1 MENTVDNIISKIS
14 ELEKKRIE
22 LNSEIHKEKKKIE
35 NILTSKPG
43 WDLFIA
49 SYCII
54 GDKETYC
61 DLENV
66 IKNGLETPTA
76 KDLSISFKEEK
87 VIIKDYVTWGYD
99 GYEDW
104 IFEITIKK
112 FIEFCSSDDYMQK
125 VIDRY
130 KSIKNCIK
138 KREEQEELN
147 RERELYKKLK
157 EKFEGE

>member
-1 MENTVDNIISKIS
+1 MENIVNNIISTIS

-66 IKNGLETPTA
+66 IKNGLETP
-76 KDLSISFKEEK
+76 KPKNLSISFKEEK

-157 EKFEGE
+157 EKFEEE

>member
-1 MENTVDNIISKIS
+1 MENIVNNIISKIS

-49 SYCII
+49 GYCII

-66 IKNGLETPTA
+66 IKNGLETP
-76 KDLSISFKEEK
+76 KPKNLSTSFKKEK

-147 RERELYKKLK
+147 KERELYKKLK
-157 EKFEGE
+157 EKFDRE

>member
-1 MENTVDNIISKIS
+1 MENIVNNIISKIS

-66 IKNGLETPTA
+66 IKNGLETP
-76 KDLSISFKEEK
+76 KPKNLSISFKEEK

-138 KREEQEELN
+138 KREEREELN
-147 RERELYKKLK
+147 KERELYKKLK

>member
-1 MENTVDNIISKIS
+1 M
-14 ELEKKRIE
+14 L
-22 LNSEIHKEKKKIE
+22 L
-35 NILTSKPG
+35 
-43 WDLFIA
+43 
-49 SYCII
+49 
-54 GDKETYC
+54 
-61 DLENV
+61 
-66 IKNGLETPTA
+66 KNGLETP
-76 KDLSISFKEEK
+76 KPKNLSISFKEEK

>member
-1 MENTVDNIISKIS
+1 MENIVNNIISKIS

-66 IKNGLETPTA
+66 IKNGLETP
-76 KDLSISFKEEK
+76 KPKNLSISFKEEK

-138 KREEQEELN
+138 KREEQEQLN
-147 RERELYKKLK
+147 RERELYEKLK

>member
-66 IKNGLETPTA
+66 IKNGLETP
-76 KDLSISFKEEK
+76 KPKNLSISFKEEK

>member
-1 MENTVDNIISKIS
+1 MENIVNNIISKIS

-66 IKNGLETPTA
+66 IKNGLETP
-76 KDLSISFKEEK
+76 KPKNLSISFKEEK

>member
-22 LNSEIHKEKKKIE
+22 LISEIHKEKKKIE

-66 IKNGLETPTA
+66 IKNGLETP
-76 KDLSISFKEEK
+76 KPKNLSISFKEEK

-138 KREEQEELN
+138 KREEREELN
-147 RERELYKKLK
+147 KERELYKKLK

>member
-66 IKNGLETPTA
+66 IKNGLETP
-76 KDLSISFKEEK
+76 KPKNLSISFKEKK
-87 VIIKDYVTWGYD
+87 VIIKDYVTWDYD

-157 EKFEGE
+157 EKFEEE

>member
-66 IKNGLETPTA
+66 IKNGLETP
-76 KDLSISFKEEK
+76 KPKNLSISFKEEK

-138 KREEQEELN
+138 KREEREELN
-147 RERELYKKLK
+147 KERELYKKLK

>member
-66 IKNGLETPTA
+66 IKNGLETP
-76 KDLSISFKEEK
+76 KPKNLSISFKEGK

-157 EKFEGE
+157 EKFEEE

>member
-49 SYCII
+49 GYCII

-66 IKNGLETPTA
+66 IKKWPRDSKA
-76 KDLSISFKEEK
+76 
-87 VIIKDYVTWGYD
+87 
-99 GYEDW
+99 
-104 IFEITIKK
+104 
-112 FIEFCSSDDYMQK
+112 
-125 VIDRY
+125 
-130 KSIKNCIK
+130 
-138 KREEQEELN
+138 
-147 RERELYKKLK
+147 
-157 EKFEGE
+157 